1 MQTDNDFEVIM
12 VPWEA
17 GKSEYTETEAASI
30 LGMSVD
36 QLRALVRQHVVTEDE
51 NEGIVT
57 SYRQTDLLM
66 LKMLAQRVPSVA

>member
-1 MQTDNDFEVIM
+1 M

-51 NEGIVT
+51 GEGIVT

>member
-1 MQTDNDFEVIM
+1 M

-17 GKSEYTETEAASI
+17 GKAEYNEIEAASI

-36 QLRALVRQHVVTEDE
+36 QLRALVRQHVVTEDDG
-51 NEGIVT
+51 EGIVT

-66 LKMLAQRVPSVA
+66 LKMLAQGEASVA

>member
-1 MQTDNDFEVIM
+1 M

-36 QLRALVRQHVVTEDE
+36 QLRALVRQHVVVEDE
-51 NEGIVT
+51 GEGIVAT
-57 SYRQTDLLM
+57 YRPTDLLM
-66 LKMLAQRVPSVA
+66 LKMLSQREASVA